1 MPKLAFVVT
10 EDWYFLSHRLGL
22 GEAAKKG
29 GYDVTVITR
38 CRGKAHAIA
47 DAGLKNVNFE
57 MQRRSMSFLGVFS
70 EALRLR
76 GLLLKCGPDIVH
88 LVALRP
94 VVVGGLASLVM
105 SRPKFVFALT
115 GLGYLFTA
123 DRVNSPAT
131 KLLRRMLSIFFRRG
145 LAIVQNTE
153 DQDVLLSCGVDSSRV
168 RLIRGSGV
176 DVKKFA
182 YSDEPS
188 ETPVVMLPARLLW
201 DKGVGEFVEAA
212 RTLRSRGIEA
222 RFVLVGES
230 DLDNPT
236 AVLEEE
242 IRKWVD
248 EGAVEVWGFKERM
261 EEVLPQATIVCLPS
275 YREGMPKSLLEAMA
289 CGRPCITTDTSGC
302 REAVRHEDNGLLV
315 PVKDSKAL
323 ANAIQQLL
331 DNKGG
336 RLSMGRRGRQRAVE
350 EFADEVVNIQT
361 LAVYEELL
369 AEKV

>member
-1 MPKLAFVVT
+1 MSKLTFVVT

-22 GEAAKKG
+22 GEAAQKD

-38 CRGKAHAIA
+38 CRAKACAIA
-47 DAGLKNVNFE
+47 NAGLTTVNFE
-57 MQRRSMSFLGVFS
+57 MQRREMSFLGVLA

-76 GLLLKCGPDIVH
+76 GLLLKCCPDIVH

-94 VVVGGLASLVM
+94 VVVGGLASL
-105 SRPKFVFALT
+105 SFGRPRFVFALT

-123 DRVNSPAT
+123 GRGNSPAA
-131 KLLRRMLSIFFRRG
+131 KLLRMLFPIFFRRG

-153 DQDVLLSCGVDSSRV
+153 DQDALLSCGVDSSRV

-176 DVKKFA
+176 DVKRFV

-188 ETPVVMLPARLLW
+188 GTPVVMLPARLLW

-212 RTLRSRGIEA
+212 RTLRARGIEA

-230 DLDNPT
+230 DTDNPT
-236 AVLEEE
+236 AVLEDEL
-242 IRKWVD
+242 RKWLD
-248 EGAVEVWGFKERM
+248 EGAVEAWGFKERM
-261 EEVLPQATIVCLPS
+261 EEVLPEATIVCLPS

-302 REAVRHEDNGLLV
+302 REAVRDGDNGFLV
-315 PVKDSKAL
+315 PVQDATAL
-323 ANAIQQLL
+323 AAAIERLL
-331 DNKGG
+331 NDREA
-336 RLSMGRRGRQRAVE
+336 RLRMGRRGRERAVD
-350 EFADEVVNIQT
+350 EFSDEVVIAQT

-369 AEKV
+369 TSNR